1 MYYKRLETGPSG
13 SISTRVAPA
22 IRWFVMS
29 SVLVFA
35 MGPLV
40 EQATA
45 QGWQDL
51 SETPGL
57 SGEERAGAKFLAGV
71 LEFADYKVLEK
82 DYQRRL
88 LRYAADHRDGDPSLV
103 LCWGSNTARE
113 IVAAFRAVEV
123 ASTNIRRERK
133 RDIAIGTAFQADL
146 SDHWASTAS
155 DGGSVGNQGQP
166 VTLTWSFV
174 PDGTIIPGGEVP
186 GEGSNEGSDL
196 RAWLATKYGGSATD
210 PAATQP
216 WLPIFQA
223 VFDNIAAKTG
233 VRYVYEPND
242 DGAGLS
248 NLSQGSGSLG
258 VRGDIRI
265 SGHALDG
272 NSNVLAYNYFPD
284 YAEMVIDTSDS
295 FYNDTS
301 NNSLRLRNVVEHEH
315 GHGLGLGHVCPVDNT
330 KLMEPFINLDFT
342 GIQFD
347 DIYTTQRLY
356 GDSLE
361 VHGTEQDNDSL
372 ARATFV
378 STPVNV
384 PFIAEWVGIDDNLDS
399 DFYQFDVP
407 AGSQLTVRVI
417 PSSNTYLE
425 GEQNSATG
433 DCTAGTSFNSGTIHD
448 LAFVILGPDQS
459 TVLGTGNSQ
468 AAGVAEMVEDLPIN
482 TAGRHYLQVTGG
494 SADSNQLYRLE
505 IEVNAAAVAIQLTSA
520 TLKRELF
527 QGQNGVPDPGETVEL
542 EIGLENVGLV
552 SGTNIVATL
561 TTPAGVQ
568 GFQTVQNY
576 GDLATGTANTGLF
589 IFAAHGTC
597 GDQVDLQLNLVADGG
612 YAASIPVPV
621 VLGLEQAF
629 FNQNFDA
636 SSSIPAGWSSEV
648 TSKGSQWSVETTAAN
663 SSPNAMFAE
672 DKSQSGSSTL
682 TSPPVAIGSN
692 PGTLS
697 FSHHYDTEAG
707 YDGGVLEIKIG
718 GGAWQDIIDAGGVFL
733 SGAYNLALSGNRNPL
748 AGRSGWSGD
757 SGGFTTTT
765 VALPPAAANQS
776 VTFRMV
782 IGHDNRIGGNGW
794 FIDDVIHRAFS
805 CDPLAI
811 DLALSSNDTNTS
823 EYHAATDTAEI
834 KVSALLPVP
843 LDIPVSLQAA
853 GTADPVD
860 DVTGFGDLTL
870 VTGNSSAS
878 TTVAAISDGLA
889 EGDETLEV
897 SSTEA
902 TGTVTITV
910 VDTLYG
916 AWAATTFGGP
926 GQTGPFEDFD
936 QDGSLNIE
944 ELVFGTNATL
954 AGSQPIKQL
963 VADGPDFKMPVPLD
977 TLPEGVFVFGESSLD
992 LQLWSDADVTI
1003 LPQGFL
1009 IPGGDDQRFLRL
1021 VYRILESQP

>member
-1 MYYKRLETGPSG
+1 ML
-13 SISTRVAPA
+13 APD
-22 IRWFVMS
+22 
-29 SVLVFA
+29 A
-35 MGPLV
+35 MADP
-40 EQATA
+40 AA
-45 QGWQDL
+45 ARGWQNL

-57 SGEERAGAKFLAGV
+57 SREERAGAKFLAGV
-71 LEFADYKVLEK
+71 LEFEHYDVLEP

-123 ASTNIRRERK
+123 ASTKIRRERK
-133 RDIAIGTAFQADL
+133 REIAIGTAFQADL

-155 DGGSVGNQGQP
+155 DGGSVGDQGRP

-174 PDGTIIPGGEVP
+174 PDGTIIPGGQVT
-186 GEGSNEGSDL
+186 GEATNDGSDL
-196 RAWLATKYGGSATD
+196 RAWLATIYGGSATD
-210 PAATQP
+210 PAAAQP
-216 WLPIFQA
+216 WFPVFQA

-248 NLSQGSGSLG
+248 SLSQGSGSLG
-258 VRGDIRI
+258 VRGDVRI

-284 YAEMVIDTSDS
+284 YAEMIIDTSDS

-330 KLMEPFINLDFT
+330 KLMEPFINLGFT

-356 GDSLE
+356 GDPLE
-361 VHGTEQDNDSL
+361 VHGTEQDNDS
-372 ARATFV
+372 ASRATFV

-417 PSSNTYLE
+417 PSSNIYLE
-425 GEQNSATG
+425 GEQNSTTG
-433 DCTAGTSFNSGTIHD
+433 DCTAGTAFNSGTIHD
-448 LAFVILGPDQS
+448 LAFVILGPDQG
-459 TVLGTGNSQ
+459 TVLATGNSQ
-468 AAGVAEMVEDLPIN
+468 AVGVAEMVEDLPIN

-505 IEVNAAAVAIQLTSA
+505 IEVNASSVAIQLTSA
-520 TLKRELF
+520 TMKRELF

-542 EIGLENVGLV
+542 EIGLKNVGLLD
-552 SGTNIVATL
+552 GTNIVATL

-576 GDLATGTANTGLF
+576 GDLANGAGNTGLF
-589 IFAAHGTC
+589 IFAADGTC
-597 GDQVDLQLNLVADGG
+597 GDQVNLQLNLVADGG
-612 YAASIPVPV
+612 YAASIPIPV
-621 VLGLEQAF
+621 VLGLEQAS

-636 SSSIPAGWSSEV
+636 SSSIPNGWSSGA
-648 TSKGSQWSVETTAAN
+648 TGKGSQWSVVTTAVN
-663 SSPNAMFAE
+663 SAPNAMFAQ
-672 DKSQSGSSTL
+672 DKSQFGSSTL

-707 YDGGVLEIKIG
+707 WDGGVLEMKIG
-718 GGAWQDIIDAGGVFL
+718 AGAWQDIIDAGGVFL
-733 SGAYNLALSGNRNPL
+733 SGAYNLALGGTKNPL

-757 SGGFTTTT
+757 SGGFITTT
-765 VALPPAAANQS
+765 VALPLAAANQS
-776 VTFRMV
+776 VTFRMI
-782 IGHDNRIGGNGW
+782 IGHDNRAAENGW

-805 CDPLAI
+805 CDPLVI
-811 DLALSSNDTNTS
+811 DLALSSNDASTS
-823 EYHAATDTAEI
+823 EYHASTDTAEI
-834 KVSALLPVP
+834 RVSALLPVP
-843 LDIPVSLQAA
+843 IDIPVSLQAS

-870 VTGNSSAS
+870 ATGNSSAS

-897 SSTEA
+897 SSSEA
-902 TGTVTITV
+902 TGTVSITV
-910 VDTLYG
+910 VDTPYG
-916 AWAATTFGGP
+916 TWATTTFGGL

-944 ELVFGTNATL
+944 ELVFGTDATL
-954 AGSQPIKQL
+954 AGSQPMNQL
-963 VADGPDFKMPVPLD
+963 LADGPDFKLPVPLD
-977 TLPEGVFVFGESSLD
+977 TLPEGVFVLGESSLD
-992 LQLWSDADVTI
+992 LQLWSIDDVTV

-1009 IPGGDDQRFLRL
+1009 IPGGNEKRFLRL
-1021 VYRILESQP
+1021 VYSFLESEP